1 MVLAIL
7 LYGSESWCLT
17 EVLLQQLRALH
28 GRCLRCMSRVTRAHT
43 WRLHITS
50 DELMCRLGLDAADFY
65 VARRQLGWLG
75 HVARMD
81 FSRLPRRMLSCWVP
95 HQRPRGAPRM
105 TYGRSVAKAL
115 AVFDISSAKWPAL
128 AADRVAWR
136 ATLKSGQP
144 PDEYSAG
151 GRRRLPPSRWRAPV
165 LAAPPR
171 PRPTRPST
179 AVCERCAP
187 STTASSDALRR
198 RDSHLCSR
206 GGLPLLIVSHP
217 DTPPA
222 SLIPTPYSYARECVL
237 VCRRYDP
244 C

>member
-1 MVLAIL
+1 MAKLCEWPSSRSVSDSCAVAARVEAAGRAFGALRRCLFASSSVSHAAKAAAYEGVVLAIL

-17 EVLLQQLRALH
+17 EVLLQQRRALH
-28 GRCLRCMSRVTRAHT
+28 GRCLRCMARVTRAHT
-43 WRLHITS
+43 WRLRITS

-144 PDEYSAG
+144 PDEYSARPPTPAAQPLACTRA
-151 GRRRLPPSRWRAPV
+151 RR
-165 LAAPPR
+165 
-171 PRPTRPST
+171 
-179 AVCERCAP
+179 
-187 STTASSDALRR
+187 STTTETNAAIDRSVRALRT
-198 RDSHLCSR
+198 
-206 GGLPLLIVSHP
+206 INN
-217 DTPPA
+217 
-222 SLIPTPYSYARECVL
+222 IF
-237 VCRRYDP
+237 
-244 C
+244 

>member
-28 GRCLRCMSRVTRAHT
+28 GRCLRSMCRVTRAHT
-43 WRLHITS
+43 WRLRITS

-144 PDEYSAG
+144 PDAKSGRPAAGVHPCSPLHHDRDQRGHRPQSASAAHHHQH
-151 GRRRLPPSRWRAPV
+151 L
-165 LAAPPR
+165 LA
-171 PRPTRPST
+171 T
-179 AVCERCAP
+179 
-187 STTASSDALRR
+187 L
-198 RDSHLCSR
+198 
-206 GGLPLLIVSHP
+206 
-217 DTPPA
+217 
-222 SLIPTPYSYARECVL
+222 
-237 VCRRYDP
+237 
-244 C
+244 

>member
-1 MVLAIL
+1 MQGRWVNCFDLHCRQFHVGSL
-7 LYGSESWCLT
+7 LPLVFPCF
-17 EVLLQQLRALH
+17 LL
-28 GRCLRCMSRVTRAHT
+28 
-43 WRLHITS
+43 
-50 DELMCRLGLDAADFY
+50 
-65 VARRQLGWLG
+65 
-75 HVARMD
+75 
-81 FSRLPRRMLSCWVP
+81 LS
-95 HQRPRGAPRM
+95 
-105 TYGRSVAKAL
+105 
-115 AVFDISSAKWPAL
+115 
-128 AADRVAWR
+128 
-136 ATLKSGQP
+136 
-144 PDEYSAG
+144 G

-187 STTASSDALRR
+187 SPTSSSDALRR

-244 C
+244 CLGLRINNNNNGFKRTECYRRLQNSWFLFQVSRGKSKPRSGHTWMACTTFPMAPSTFGYL

>member
-1 MVLAIL
+1 MLALDGGDACAVAARVEAAGRAFGALRRCLFASSSVSPAAKAAAYEGVVLAIL

-28 GRCLRCMSRVTRAHT
+28 GRCLRSMCRVTRAHT
-43 WRLHITS
+43 WRLRITS

-95 HQRPRGAPRM
+95 HPRPRGAPRM
-105 TYGRSVAKAL
+105 TYGRTVAKAL

-136 ATLKSGQP
+136 ATLKAGQP
-144 PDEYSAG
+144 PDEYGARPPTPAAQPLACTRA
-151 GRRRLPPSRWRAPV
+151 RR
-165 LAAPPR
+165 
-171 PRPTRPST
+171 ST
-179 AVCERCAP
+179 ATETNSAIDRSVR
-187 STTASSDALRR
+187 ALR
-198 RDSHLCSR
+198 DITN
-206 GGLPLLIVSHP
+206 IV
-217 DTPPA
+217 
-222 SLIPTPYSYARECVL
+222 
-237 VCRRYDP
+237 
-244 C
+244 